1 MSAAADNYS
10 SSQFPEPALVPELA
24 VTDLATSLSF
34 YLAKLGFRIR
44 YQREAEGFAYLEREG
59 AELMLDQ
66 LNLGRSWLT
75 GSMQQ
80 PFGRGVNLQ
89 IKVSDVAELRRG
101 IDDEAIFLDLETRWY
116 AGSDVEYGVKQ
127 FVVRDPDGY
136 LLRLQQSLGTRPRQ
150 RP

>member
-10 SSQFPEPALVPELA
+10 SSQLPEPALVPELA

-34 YLAKLGFRIR
+34 YLSQLGFRIL

-75 GSMQQ
+75 GPMQR

-89 IKVSDVAELRRG
+89 IKVSDVAELRRE
-101 IDDEAIFLDLETRWY
+101 IDDESVFLDVETRWY
-116 AGSDVEYGVKQ
+116 AGDDVEYGVKQ
-127 FVVRDPDGY
+127 FVVLDPDGY

-150 RP
+150 QP